1 MQCGK
6 CQLWVHTKCNKINIQ
21 TFKNIFKIKK
31 KIYIY
36 ICIYIYK
43 HPGIAYPAQN
53 IFLFSEF
60 NDKKINI
67 TTQGQKIKFLTI
79 ARKRRSNE
87 HWLLDRIT
95 DAIDDEDLENSAT
108 YFDVRDLNNSFH

>member
-21 TFKNIFKIKK
+21 TFKKIFKIKK

-36 ICIYIYK
+36 IYVYICSK
-43 HPGIAYPAQN
+43 D
-53 IFLFSEF
+53 IFLSSEL
-60 NDKKINI
+60 NDKKFNI

-79 ARKRRSNE
+79 ARKRRSNG
-87 HWLLDRIT
+87 HWLLERIN

-108 YFDVRDLNNSFH
+108 YFDVRDLNNSFRKVNSVE